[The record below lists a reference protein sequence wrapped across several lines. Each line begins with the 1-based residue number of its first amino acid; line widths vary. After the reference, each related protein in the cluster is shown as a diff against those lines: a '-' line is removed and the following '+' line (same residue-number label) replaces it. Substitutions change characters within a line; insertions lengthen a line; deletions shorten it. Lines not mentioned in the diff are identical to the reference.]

1 MNLALIRR
9 EFDEARQ
16 YFSYVELHPT
26 TDGKIHVKVAIQPL
40 SQQFYIVTIYF
51 PDTYPNEM
59 PSVFISK
66 PIINSAPHRYTKGN
80 ICYLHPNM
88 WNPGTHNLSFVIERA
103 VKWLSK
109 YEVWKQKGVWPGA
122 EIKH

>member
-1 MNLALIRR
+1 MNFALIRR

-26 TDGKIHVKVAIQPL
+26 TDGKIYVKVAIQPL

-66 PIINSAPHRYTKGN
+66 PIINSGPHRYTKGN

-88 WNPGTHNLSFVIERA
+88 WNPGTHNLSFVITRA
-103 VKWLSK
+103 IKWLNK
-109 YEVWKQKGVWPGA
+109 YEVWKQKGVWPA
-122 EIKH
+122 HK